1 MNEVEALAAAR
12 AALLAHLEATA
23 GPGPIARFEEA
34 LTHPSFANETGQID
48 NQRLE
53 FLGDALLNFCVALAI
68 HRERP
73 DWQEGPMSKLRG
85 VLVCTDALHQW
96 ALELE
101 LPRLLHTATR
111 APLGA
116 KPLADAVEAL
126 LAAVFL
132 DVQAAGGDGAARVLA
147 LVEARHLAAIRSA
160 DAGLW
165 TRRDT
170 KTTLQETAARKGL
183 PPPVYTLLEQAGP
196 DHAPR
201 FRVRVGTNGHAA
213 EAVGATRKKAEAD
226 AARKLLE
233 QWADLAP

>member
-1 MNEVEALAAAR
+1 MSRTERPTREILEARLAYTFR
-12 AALLAHLEATA
+12 NAALL
-23 GPGPIARFEEA
+23 EEA
-34 LTHPSFANETGQID
+34 LSHASAGRSRD

-96 ALELE
+96 ALELA
-101 LPRLLHTATR
+101 LPGLLHTASR
-111 APLGA
+111 APMGP

-132 DVQAAGGDGAARVLA
+132 DAQAAGGDGVARVQA

-201 FRVRVGTNGHAA
+201 FRVRVDTNGHAA

-233 QWADLAP
+233 QWAAPVP